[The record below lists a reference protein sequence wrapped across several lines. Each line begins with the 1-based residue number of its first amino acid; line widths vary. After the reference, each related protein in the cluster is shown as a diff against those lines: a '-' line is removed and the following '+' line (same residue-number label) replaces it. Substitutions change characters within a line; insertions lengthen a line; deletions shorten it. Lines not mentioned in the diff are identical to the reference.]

1 MKITKNLIS
10 SVTAILALCVLAG
23 NAAAE
28 QSKDIGDAVVYY
40 NAVTTDFFD
49 PNIAKIYGIKRS
61 KNRALLTVTVLE
73 KRMGVATKTIKA
85 DVEATAIN
93 LSNQITDLAI
103 REIADGDAIYYI
115 SEFPVSNKETFD
127 FTVNVKPKG
136 GKSHIVKF
144 RQTFFTH

>member
-1 MKITKNLIS
+1 MKKIKNFFSL
-10 SVTAILALCVLAG
+10 TATFVAMCFFVG
-23 NAAAE
+23 NAVAE

-40 NAVTTDFFD
+40 NAVNTDFFD
-49 PNIAKIYGIKRS
+49 PNIAKLYGIKRS
-61 KNRALLTVTVLE
+61 KNRALLTITVLE
-73 KRMGVATKTIKA
+73 KRMGVASKTTKA

-93 LSNQITDLAI
+93 LSNQITDLNM

-136 GKSHIVKF
+136 GNSHIVKF